1 MSFSSSPWGRALVC
15 AALPWMF
22 SPVFAAPGT
31 TSNAAPASASSPS
44 STLSLTQVL
53 ALAQN
58 QHLGGQVAAAESAAA
73 QSELRQAR
81 IWRNPDIS
89 YSQERARSAGSRTE
103 TLQLNWPVELG
114 GKRSARSAVAQSA
127 LALAQQEQA
136 TLAQQW
142 QAQITALFYETLLAQ
157 ESAEIAQNTVQLAQ
171 SAHDATAKKVQAGKL
186 SPVESSK
193 AQVALS
199 SAQLELAQ
207 ARSDEQSARAQLG
220 AALGRALTEK
230 LQGQAGVLPSLPDL
244 AAPLQQLGATP
255 AVQRARLQLEQRR
268 AELALARSA
277 AMPDAT
283 LSVGSKRTAGQPE
296 RELLVGISLPL
307 PLFNREQGSVAA
319 ALSREQAATLAL
331 QLAEQNARASL
342 QQTHARWQALHTQA
356 QLLQADALPAAQSAY
371 RAASLGFEYGKFS
384 FLELLDAQRSYFG
397 VQSQYVR
404 TLVAL
409 HRTAAEWRSQVAPA
423 VSTAPAAA
431 AENWKSEK

>member
-1 MSFSSSPWGRALVC
+1 MFFSFSKVGRAMGWAVLACV
-15 AALPWMF
+15 F
-22 SPVFAAPGT
+22 SVASAE
-31 TSNAAPASASSPS
+31 ASASG
-44 STLSLTQVL
+44 LSLSQVL
-53 ALAQN
+53 ELAQSHHP
-58 QHLGGQVAAAESAAA
+58 QGQMAAAEAAAA
-73 QSELRQAR
+73 QSELRQAK

-89 YSQERARSAGSRTE
+89 YSQERARSAGVSSE

-114 GKRSARSAVAQSA
+114 GKRRARTEVAQTA
-127 LALAQQEQA
+127 LELAQLEQA
-136 TLAQQW
+136 TAAQQW

-157 ESAEIAQNTVQLAQ
+157 ESVEMAQNTVQLAQ
-171 SAHDATAKKVQAGKL
+171 NAHDATAKKVQAGKL

-244 AAPLQQLGATP
+244 AVPLQQLDTAP
-255 AVQRARLQLEQRR
+255 AVRRARLQLEQRR

-283 LSVGSKRTAGQPE
+283 LSVGSKRTAGQAE
-296 RELLVGISLPL
+296 RELLLGISLPL

-331 QLAEQNARASL
+331 QLAEQNARTSL
-342 QQTHARWQALHTQA
+342 QQTHARWQALNAQA
-356 QLLQADALPAAQSAY
+356 QILQADALPAAQSAY

-384 FLELLDAQRSYFG
+384 FLEVLDAQRSYFG
-397 VQSQYVR
+397 VQSQYLR
-404 TLVAL
+404 TLLAL
-409 HRTAAEWRSQVAPA
+409 HRTAAEWQGQVAPA
-423 VSTAPAAA
+423 ASAAA
-431 AENWKSEK
+431 AAAAAAVDILK